1 MNRRIPRLNKEAT
14 MTHPDIFRLVT
25 LGAAS
30 QLTLGEVEGEHEE
43 ADKTRYDIPA

>member
-1 MNRRIPRLNKEAT
+1 

-30 QLTLGEVEGEHEE
+30 QLTLGEVEGQYEE
-43 ADKTRYDIPA
+43 TDKARYDIPA